1 MHRIEG
7 RQILNRTTM
16 MIDGDL
22 NNDSEYARL
31 VSTLESHDKHTHML
45 SESTDVLEG
54 VACASLS
61 LDIMHEK
68 CRFQLHIWNNH
79 Y

>member
-7 RQILNRTTM
+7 RQILNWTTM
-16 MIDGDL
+16 MIDSDL
-22 NNDSEYARL
+22 NHDSEYAQL
-31 VSTLESHDKHTHML
+31 VSTLDRDKHTRML
-45 SESTDVLEG
+45 SESADVLEG